1 MMMPN
6 LFLEGLLLP
15 GWKRSISL
23 LHGRHMAMNRM
34 NSLLFPL
41 CSLLAAA
48 LLSGCT
54 TLLAYSPVVKE
65 RPMTPAEYIAVK
77 RGDILT
83 RDELSGATLQT
94 INIAGI
100 EAEACRKRVD
110 ACIHEL
116 ASAAGITDAQRQSA
130 LAELWL
136 AAALAICRPE
146 RICAREKEAFADW
159 MEVIRHSYSYLF
171 FTGRSMSTR
180 AFEDR
185 QTQVRDYYNLA
196 VQETSRLLFHGTHDG
211 RDIPAE
217 GIVQFAGW
225 NVRVDISK
233 LRLPGNAVSPRELVP
248 VSSLSFS
255 GLRSIYRRDGFGAEL
270 VAVTDDTPVMGAA
283 VLPAPGAEGRLRRSR
298 WSTGLWSEVPSMVIN
313 VLAHFDGGDPALA
326 AARREVNF
334 SVHDAYGAT
343 SVQLEGQQ
351 IPLAANFTA
360 GYGLWLAR
368 SGFNRESVESLLG
381 RGKGIERPH
390 LYLMQPYDPDRRI
403 IVMIHGLASS
413 PEAWANVANELMG
426 DEDIRRNFQIWQ
438 VYYPTNVPI
447 PFNHYAI
454 RNTLQS
460 VMDHF
465 DPTGNAV
472 ASRNTVLIGHS
483 MGGVIS
489 RLLVSSSGDRFLRL
503 AHDGGDADASALSHF
518 QANLQPVYSF
528 EPMPNVE
535 RAVFLA
541 APHRGTEVAGGW
553 MARMFSRWI
562 RLPKD
567 LLSSLAQEQ
576 DASGDGRGV
585 KKPLFTSVSN
595 LDSDDPFIRIAADVP
610 ISPGIRYHSIIAR
623 SKPAETIEQSSDGL
637 VPYWSAHLPAATS
650 EKLIRSGHSVQE
662 TAPAIIELRRILHE
676 DITQLGGVR

>member
-1 MMMPN
+1 MN
-6 LFLEGLLLP
+6 
-15 GWKRSISL
+15 RTISL
-23 LHGRHMAMNRM
+23 LLA
-34 NSLLFPL
+34 L
-41 CSLLAAA
+41 CLVLAAT

-54 TLLAYSPVVKE
+54 TMLAYSPVVKA

-83 RDELSGATLQT
+83 RGELSSATLQT
-94 INIAGI
+94 INISGL
-100 EAEACRKRVD
+100 ETEACRKLAD
-110 ACIHEL
+110 ACINEL
-116 ASAAGITDAQRQSA
+116 VSVAGISDAQRQSA

-136 AAALAICRPE
+136 AVALVTCKPE
-146 RICAREKEAFADW
+146 RTCTRDTDAFAAW

-171 FTGRSMSTR
+171 FTGQSMNAR

-196 VQETSRLLFHGTHDG
+196 VQEASRLLFHGTHDG

-217 GIVQFAGW
+217 GVVRFAGW
-225 NVRVDISK
+225 DVRVDISK
-233 LRLPGNAVSPRELVP
+233 LRLPGNAESPRELVP
-248 VSSLSFS
+248 VSSLSFT

-270 VAVTDDTPVMGAA
+270 VAVTDDTPVTGTAALPALGSDGKPLPSRWGMGA
-283 VLPAPGAEGRLRRSR
+283 
-298 WSTGLWSEVPSMVIN
+298 WSEVPSMVIN
-313 VLAHFDGGDPALA
+313 VLAQFDGDDPARA
-326 AARREVNF
+326 PATREVTF

-343 SVQLEGQQ
+343 SVPLEGQQ

-368 SGFNRESVESLLG
+368 SGFNRQSVESLLG
-381 RGKGIERPH
+381 REKGIDRPH
-390 LYLMQPYDPDRRI
+390 LYLMQPYDPNRRI

-454 RNTLQS
+454 RKTLRS
-460 VMDHF
+460 AMDHF
-465 DPTGNAV
+465 DPSGNAA
-472 ASRNTVLIGHS
+472 ASRNMVLIGHS

-489 RLLVSSSGDRFLRL
+489 RLMVSSSDQELLRSVQSDQGL
-503 AHDGGDADASALSHF
+503 NGATRSNL
-518 QANLQPVYSF
+518 QANLASVFSF
-528 EPMPNVE
+528 EPIPNVE
-535 RAVFLA
+535 RAIFLA

-553 MARMFSRWI
+553 MARMFSKWI

-567 LLSSLAQEQ
+567 LLSSVTHE
-576 DASGDGRGV
+576 DDVDGSKDKARR
-585 KKPLFTSVSN
+585 PLLNAVNN
-595 LDSDDPFIRIAADVP
+595 LDSDDPFIRIAADLP
-610 ISPGIRYHSIIAR
+610 ISPSIRYHSIIAR
-623 SKPAETIEQSSDGL
+623 SDPTDTIERSSDGL

-650 EKLIRSGHSVQE
+650 EKLITSGHSVQE

-676 DITQLGGVR
+676 DITQLSSVR